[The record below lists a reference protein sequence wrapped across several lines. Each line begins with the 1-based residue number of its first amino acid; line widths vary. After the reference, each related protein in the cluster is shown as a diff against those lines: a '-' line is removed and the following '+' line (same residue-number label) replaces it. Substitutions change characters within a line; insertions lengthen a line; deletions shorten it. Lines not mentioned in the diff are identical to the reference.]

1 MSENILSVKNLKTY
15 FFTAS
20 GVSKAVD
27 GVSFDIAKGE
37 PEYYEAKRLLKF
49 LEYFLG
55 VSSENLPNKSIVREF
70 VGGSCFNV

>member
-37 PEYYEAKRLLKF
+37 TM
-49 LEYFLG
+49 G
-55 VSSENLPNKSIVREF
+55 IV
-70 VGGSCFNV
+70 